1 MPPGD
6 TRRVFPEHSNAATT
20 VGKGVGKVQHL
31 HDALEPVKPE
41 HEDFKVVE
49 PTGERAY
56 TLAAVPDSL
65 ASSFEC
71 EKRSTKHPYTGGD
84 AAQKVYGNCYAMV
97 FPFARLE
104 TIRQP

>member
-41 HEDFKVVE
+41 HEELKVVE
-49 PTGERAY
+49 HTGGRAY
-56 TLAAVPDSL
+56 TPAAVPDSL

-71 EKRSTKHPYTGGD
+71 ENRSTEHRY
-84 AAQKVYGNCYAMV
+84 
-97 FPFARLE
+97 R
-104 TIRQP
+104 